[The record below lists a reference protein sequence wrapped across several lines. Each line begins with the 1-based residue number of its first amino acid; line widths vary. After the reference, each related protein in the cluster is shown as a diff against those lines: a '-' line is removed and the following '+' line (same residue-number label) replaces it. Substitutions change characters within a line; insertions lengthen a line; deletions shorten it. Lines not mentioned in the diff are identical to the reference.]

1 MPDTTDTILRTV
13 AVMAAILLASLLLG
27 SARKRPAA
35 LPGAIFCL
43 AVAAFFVTSVP
54 GGGAALGGWGY
65 LLTALCVTKAV
76 WFWLFA
82 RALFNDEARV
92 GTREAAIAGAVA
104 VVGTWQQAVFLPDFR
119 TGTADG
125 WEMLAGYGF
134 EATLLAFVL
143 LGIREAWRDLAVD
156 LVERRRRLR
165 LGFLLA
171 TGAYLTAT
179 LGVQTHNLLLGVS
192 TPPLAAW
199 ANMMLVAAA
208 CLTAAW
214 FLVRPR
220 DESWLDPARTA
231 ATVALNRAES
241 AALARLEAALESDR
255 VFLQEGLT
263 IGRLAEHLGTR
274 EHVLRKVINR
284 GMGYRNFNDFLHAR
298 RIREACEELACP
310 EQARLPVLTIAMNVG
325 YGSVG
330 AFNRAFK
337 ARIGMTPTEYRRNT
351 ANGASQ
357 TP

>member
-1 MPDTTDTILRTV
+1 
-13 AVMAAILLASLLLG
+13 MAAILLASLLFA
-27 SARKRPAA
+27 SARQRPAA
-35 LPGAIFCL
+35 LPGAFFCL

-82 RALFNDEARV
+82 RALFNDEARL
-92 GTREAAIAGAVA
+92 GMRQAGIAGAVA
-104 VVGTWQQAVFLPDFR
+104 VAGTWQQTVFLADFR
-119 TGTADG
+119 AGTANG

-134 EATLLAFVL
+134 EAILLLFVL
-143 LGIREAWRDLAVD
+143 LGLREAWRDLAVD

-165 LGFLLA
+165 LGFMIA

-179 LGVQTHNLLLGVS
+179 LGVQSYNLLQGVS

-199 ANMMLVAAA
+199 ANMTLVAAA
-208 CLTAAW
+208 CLTAAG

-220 DESWLDPARTA
+220 NESWLDPARTT

-263 IGRLAEHLGTR
+263 IGALAEHLATR

-284 GMGYRNFNDFLHAR
+284 GMGFRNFNDFLHAQ
-298 RIREACEELACP
+298 RIREACEELASP
-310 EQARLPVLTIAMNVG
+310 DQARLPVLTIAMNVG
-325 YGSVG
+325 YGSIG

-337 ARIGMTPTEYRRNT
+337 ARIGMTPTEYRRST
-351 ANGASQ
+351 AGGASQ
-357 TP
+357 TL

>member
-1 MPDTTDTILRTV
+1 MPDPVDTVLRTV
-13 AVMAAILLASLLLG
+13 AVMAAILLASLLFA
-27 SARKRPAA
+27 SARQRPAA

-43 AVAAFFVTSVP
+43 AVAAFFVTSAP
-54 GGGAALGGWGY
+54 GGGAGLGGWGY

-82 RALFNDEARV
+82 RALFNDDARL
-92 GTREAAIAGAVA
+92 GKSQLAIVAAVA
-104 VVGTWQQAVFLPDFR
+104 VAGTWQQTVFLANFR
-119 TGTADG
+119 AGTANG
-125 WEMLAGYGF
+125 WEILAGYGF
-134 EATLLAFVL
+134 EATLLLFVL
-143 LGIREAWRDLAVD
+143 LGVREAWRGLAVD

-165 LGFLLA
+165 LGFMLA
-171 TGAYLTAT
+171 TGAYLTAA
-179 LGVQTHNLLLGVS
+179 LGVQSYNLLQGVS

-199 ANMMLVAAA
+199 ANMTLVAAA

-220 DESWLDPARTA
+220 NESWLDPARTA
-231 ATVALNRAES
+231 ATVALTRAES
-241 AALARLEAALESDR
+241 AALERLEAALESDR

-263 IGRLAEHLGTR
+263 IGALAEHLGTR

-284 GMGYRNFNDFLHAR
+284 GMGYRNFNDFLHAQ
-298 RIREACEELACP
+298 RIRQACDELARP

-325 YGSVG
+325 YGSIG

-351 ANGASQ
+351 AGGASQ
-357 TP
+357 TL